1 MKTLLAKNN
10 LLAERTLMAEW
21 ALLAVKTLMVKEVYT
36 ILLYSQHLEL

>member
-36 ILLYSQHLEL
+36 ILLYSQYLEL